1 MKKNE
6 TRAGRTKP
14 QKSLLDPHDF
24 WYTIGQL
31 IRCAIGYE
39 EAHRGG
45 TAHSDPRVLNLI
57 NKIHDDVDKLMWRS
71 PRGFSGHGKKMS
83 RVRHL
88 EFIYNEYD
96 QALKGKRK
104 QEEMRAAI
112 FAHFHGSRWPKLME
126 KEYPSK
132 DIERWLIASPAEL
145 RKTGLTPGSKS
156 DPGKKLGP
164 LEIACERLG
173 GFLGLSKDQLLK
185 DWSQRARWKFDFYDG
200 DGTVD
205 FDPSVFEGKLV
216 RRLIAIN
223 EPDIQNAIID
233 FLKRP
238 ERGWR

>member
-1 MKKNE
+1 
-6 TRAGRTKP
+6 
-14 QKSLLDPHDF
+14 
-24 WYTIGQL
+24 
-31 IRCAIGYE
+31 
-39 EAHRGG
+39 
-45 TAHSDPRVLNLI
+45 
-57 NKIHDDVDKLMWRS
+57 
-71 PRGFSGHGKKMS
+71 
-83 RVRHL
+83 
-88 EFIYNEYD
+88 
-96 QALKGKRK
+96 
-104 QEEMRAAI
+104 
-112 FAHFHGSRWPKLME
+112 ME